1 MTRLEDRQILLRDI
15 AQARVQ
21 GARLAPACALA
32 GIDVCTLRRWKPNGE
47 GLSHGDRRPDA
58 DRPVPSHAL
67 SQTERAQII
76 AVANEPRFA
85 ETPPV
90 RIVPALADDG
100 IYIASESSFHRVLR
114 AHGQM
119 HRRGRAQPP
128 RASRPPTTHIAT
140 GPAEVWCWDVTFLP
154 AQIQGRWF
162 YLYLILDL
170 YSRKIVGFEVH
181 DTDSADHAAHL
192 ARRTALAEGIHA
204 MPTRPV
210 LHGDNGATLKATTV
224 LAMLHWLGIK
234 PSYSR
239 PRVSD
244 DNAFAEALFRTVKYR
259 PEFPSKGFAD
269 LDAARQWTVQFVHW
283 YNHEHRHSGIRY
295 VTPAQR
301 HAGQDRPLLE
311 ARHAVYQDARDR
323 NPRRWSRQTR
333 NWTPVTV
340 VTLNPERDTLVQ
352 AATSQ
357 IQLSCSIGK
366 PAFPSRPGN
375 ASPRRVTQG
384 LGLRRADQ
392 GSGAAR
398 SHAQHREHGEDG
410 EHRTFPA
417 VSTVA
422 SLASV
427 RFAQGRNRSPHKH
440 VVASYERQL
449 V

>member
-1 MTRLEDRQILLRDI
+1 MTRLEDRQILLHDI

-32 GIDVCTLRRWKPNGE
+32 GIDVRTLQRWQDNDGVPR
-47 GLSHGDRRPDA
+47 GDRRPDVG
-58 DRPVPSHAL
+58 RPVPSHAL
-67 SQTERAQII
+67 SETERAQII

-85 ETPPV
+85 EAPPS
-90 RIVPALADDG
+90 RIVPALADEG

-114 AHGQM
+114 AQGQM
-119 HRRGRAQPP
+119 HRRRRAQPP
-128 RASRPPTTHIAT
+128 RTSRPPTTHIAT
-140 GPAEVWCWDVTFLP
+140 RPGDVWCWDVTFLP
-154 AQIQGRWF
+154 ARVQGRWF

-269 LDAARQWTVQFVHW
+269 LDAARQWTVRFVQW

-375 ASPRRVTQG
+375 ASPRRATQG
-384 LGLRRADQ
+384 TG
-392 GSGAAR
+392 GAEPPGATRSIASMAR
-398 SHAQHREHGEDG
+398 MA
-410 EHRTFPA
+410 
-417 VSTVA
+417 ST
-422 SLASV
+422 
-427 RFAQGRNRSPHKH
+427 GPSPP
-440 VVASYERQL
+440 
-449 V
+449 